1 MTTDDRLPALRAPP
15 PAYRPLVNSDMG
27 AVAYLER
34 QGFGTPREV
43 LDHYRALFG
52 DEVMRVTDRG
62 GRVTGFAAMWPF
74 PQWFGGAP
82 VPSRAIA
89 SVVTDP
95 TLRGQGDGTALM
107 TGLLNEAAHDG
118 AGVAVLYAST
128 RSLYR
133 KMGFA
138 PAGVVTAFRTPAR
151 ALSAE
156 RLSAFPRLPAS
167 LDMGH
172 LADLRRPLL
181 AQSNGMAER
190 TPAMWSLALRDDSR
204 PADVFLL
211 PGPGGDGP
219 DEGYLAVCPPDDRR
233 LVVVD
238 HCILTPHAARTA
250 ATFLAGYA
258 MQADWVVWKGAYAD
272 PLALGAVDSGTAIEE
287 WEEWLL
293 RIVNVE
299 RALSTRGYPAGLNGS
314 AVLEVTDPLLPANN
328 GRFRL
333 DVTNQRAVV
342 RRLDGPG
349 PFDLKLSVSA
359 LASLFTGH
367 TTPAALSRA
376 HDIISLNDSFVSLL
390 LSGPPPW
397 MPDRF

>member
-1 MTTDDRLPALRAPP
+1 MTTDPRLSAPSAP
-15 PAYRPLVNSDMG
+15 LPLYRPLADGDMG
-27 AVAYLER
+27 TVAYLER

-52 DEVMRVTDRG
+52 DEVMRVVDRG
-62 GRVTGFAAMWPF
+62 NRVTGFAAMWPF
-74 PQWFGGAP
+74 DQWFGGAP

-95 TLRGQGDGTALM
+95 TIRGQGDGTALM
-107 TGLLNEAAHDG
+107 TGLLREAADTG

-128 RSLYR
+128 RTLYH

-138 PAGVVTAFRTPAR
+138 AAGVVTAFRTPTR

-156 RLSAFPRLPAS
+156 RLPAS
-167 LDMGH
+167 PIPATIDTAQ
-172 LADLRRPLL
+172 LAGLRRPLL

-190 TPAMWSLALRDDSR
+190 SAAMWSLALRDDAR
-204 PADVFLL
+204 PADIFLL
-211 PGPGGDGP
+211 PGAAGDGTL
-219 DEGYLAVCPPDDRR
+219 DGYLAVCPPEDRR

-238 HCILTPHAARTA
+238 QCLLTPHAARTA
-250 ATFLAGYA
+250 AAFLAGYA

-272 PLALGAVDSGTAIEE
+272 PLALAAADSGTAIEE

-293 RIVNVE
+293 RIVDVE
-299 RALSTRGYPAGLNGS
+299 RALSCRGYPAGFDASL
-314 AVLEVTDPLLPANN
+314 VLDITDPVLAANN

-333 DVTNQRAVV
+333 DVTNGRAVV
-342 RRLDGPG
+342 RRLADAGAS
-349 PFDLKLSVSA
+349 DLKLSVSA
-359 LASLFTGH
+359 LAPLFTGH
-367 TTPAALSRA
+367 ADLASVVRT
-376 HDIISLNDSFVSLL
+376 HDSTSLNDNSVSILF
-390 LSGPPPW
+390 SGPHSW

>member
-1 MTTDDRLPALRAPP
+1 MTTDHRLSALRAPP
-15 PAYRPLVNSDMG
+15 PAYRPLIDSDMG

-52 DEVMRVTDRG
+52 DEVMRVTDRA
-62 GRVTGFAAMWPF
+62 GRITGFAAMWPF

-95 TLRGQGDGTALM
+95 TLRGQGDGTALVA
-107 TGLLNEAAHDG
+107 GLLREAADGG

-138 PAGVVTAFRTPAR
+138 PAGVITAFRTPAR
-151 ALSAE
+151 ALSAD
-156 RLSAFPRLPAS
+156 RLSAFPRLADS
-167 LDMGH
+167 QDTGR
-172 LADLRRPLL
+172 LAALRRPLL
-181 AQSNGMAER
+181 ARSNGMAER

-211 PGPGGDGP
+211 PGPDEDGP
-219 DEGYLAVCPPDDRR
+219 AEGYLAVCPPDDRR

-238 HCILTPHAARTA
+238 QCVLTPHAARTA
-250 ATFLAGYA
+250 AAFLAGYA
-258 MQADWVVWKGAYAD
+258 MQVDWVVWKGAYAD

-293 RIVNVE
+293 RVVDVE
-299 RALSTRGYPAGLNGS
+299 RALSTRGYPAGLSGS
-314 AVLEVTDPLLPANN
+314 VVLDVTDPLLPANN

-333 DVTNQRAVV
+333 DVTNGRAAV

-349 PFDLKLSVSA
+349 PFDLALSVCA

-367 TTPAALSRA
+367 TAPAALSRA
-376 HDIISLNDSFVSLL
+376 HEIISLNDSFLTLL
-390 LSGPPPW
+390 FSGPHPW